1 MKRGFIL
8 KDTIKQV
15 LEELKKEVK
24 ISKEEGVFL
33 SVLVKLDS
41 GLEEID
47 VLYID
52 DSEVSYLDNNRNLN
66 KMKLKDFRL
75 DLLRYNRDL
84 VDYITK
90 RLS

>member
-1 MKRGFIL
+1 M

>member
-1 MKRGFIL
+1 M

-75 DLLRYNRDL
+75 DLLRYNREL

-90 RLS
+90 RLN

>member
-1 MKRGFIL
+1 M

-90 RLS
+90 RLD